1 MIEEPVPQRRF
12 VLPGWRALA
21 AGGAAAGVG
30 IVALLALLALRDPA
44 PEPSRFAVTTGAEVS
59 TSARVDP
66 LMAEL
71 LRCRELPAGSDDAA
85 CREAW
90 EVNRR
95 RFMGET
101 RSYVAP
107 VAAASLPAT
116 APIPSPTPS
125 PAAER

>member
-1 MIEEPVPQRRF
+1 MTEEQSPQRRF

-21 AGGAAAGVG
+21 AGGAAAGLG
-30 IVALLALLALRDPA
+30 IVALVALHDPA
-44 PEPSRFAVTTGAEVS
+44 TEPSRFTVINGADAS
-59 TSARVDP
+59 SSAKVDP

-71 LRCRELPAGSDDAA
+71 LRCRDLPAGSDDAV

-95 RFMGET
+95 RFTGET

-107 VAAASLPAT
+107 VAAASPPAT
-116 APIPSPTPS
+116 APIPSPAPFH
-125 PAAER
+125 AAEH

>member
-1 MIEEPVPQRRF
+1 MTEEQAPRRRF

-21 AGGAAAGVG
+21 AGGAAAGLG
-30 IVALLALLALRDPA
+30 IVALVALHDPA
-44 PEPSRFAVTTGAEVS
+44 PAPARFTVITGADAS
-59 TSARVDP
+59 SPAKPDP
-66 LMAEL
+66 LMAQL
-71 LRCRELPAGSDDAA
+71 LRCRDLPAGSDDAV

-107 VAAASLPAT
+107 VAAASLPAM